1 MRMDFVAGIWFS
13 LIAAQIALLLAL
25 VGFLIRF
32 GILIISRGYDV
43 PFVRTPRKYYPVI
56 EEALQ
61 ISPGDV
67 VYDLGSGEGKFVLY
81 LAKRHPDVRFI
92 GIERNRL
99 LCTQALLRK
108 RFAGSPSNATFRREN
123 FYMSDLSNATRI
135 YAYLLS
141 KVMTRLFAE
150 RTHPG
155 LRIVSRAFKI
165 KGREPL
171 ETITLSKR
179 EGFHGEHELHVY
191 EL

>member
-1 MRMDFVAGIWFS
+1 MDFVAGIWFS

-32 GILIISRGYDV
+32 LILIISRGYDV

-56 EEALQ
+56 ERALQ
-61 ISPGDV
+61 IRSGDV

-81 LAKRHPDVRFI
+81 LAKKHPDVQFV

-99 LCTQALLRK
+99 LFTQARLR
-108 RFAGSPSNATFRREN
+108 RWWAGTPSNATFRREN
-123 FYMSDLSNATRI
+123 FYTTDFNDATRV

-141 KVMTRLFAE
+141 KVMTKLFAE
-150 RTHPG
+150 RTQPG
-155 LRIVSRAFKI
+155 LRIVSRAFRI

-171 ETITLSKR
+171 ETIELTTRK
-179 EGFHGEHELHVY
+179 GWHGEHELHVY